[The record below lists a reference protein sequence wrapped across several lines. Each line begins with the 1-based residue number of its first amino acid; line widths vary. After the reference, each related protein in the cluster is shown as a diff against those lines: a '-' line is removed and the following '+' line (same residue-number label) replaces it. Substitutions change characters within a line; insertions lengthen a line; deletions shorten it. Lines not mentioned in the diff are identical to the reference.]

1 MEDTVMKADLSAE
14 IRRKDLEIEEL
25 RRHITS
31 MEHILKENDDAVDIL
46 TVNQKFCDC
55 EPGKPIV
62 VDGTRSGPPGR
73 ITIRPDKPTYSTQHL
88 TKQNNCTVLLVRATA
103 RLQAVVNKFRYWLPG
118 SGRINRGAVKPRLDM
133 RGSTVFG
140 ISLEL
145 VECPLYTTTAH
156 DVAVVMGEQSASR
169 EFMLAPVKCEKNH
182 FIFDSTQAE
191 IQITTLE
198 DHLRKQVADMNK
210 QQPHEVEVTLRAQ
223 IRDLQYAVKDLT
235 EERAGL
241 EKIIAQK
248 TLELDQRDLVFKQHS
263 QILRSKDELIPLIQN
278 RKRYDEECLEK
289 LRGFV
294 FEHEKTYFN
303 REMDNRFNS
312 NDQYAYE
319 SANAVDKPYAFDPT
333 MVDKE
338 MSFRQE
344 KMTEL
349 FNLLE
354 QKQMEM
360 MRLERRMRD
369 LQGAQDQREKT
380 VREQAACI
388 TSLQKALGAPN
399 TNKSRGYIMSKKPS
413 GSEYRKRV
421 RERNERESALLNK
434 IHRLDDFFNKPE
446 TPSCSAETLPVV
458 TGTERNVVSEDSG
471 VIVEVEVIQQPA
483 SATATDVSDTTT
495 EIAPVHV
502 PSPPSTEQIADL
514 GHQLQ
519 DCVPANKE
527 VTDSKS

>member
-1 MEDTVMKADLSAE
+1 MTSMLVTRSECVNPLRNELVEELSNKTKKMNEAEVQLELMKTHTANNQMNRDLRAEMEDTVMKADLSAE

-31 MEHILKENDDAVDIL
+31 MEHILKE
-46 TVNQKFCDC
+46 K
-55 EPGKPIV
+55 
-62 VDGTRSGPPGR
+62 
-73 ITIRPDKPTYSTQHL
+73 
-88 TKQNNCTVLLVRATA
+88 
-103 RLQAVVNKFRYWLPG
+103 
-118 SGRINRGAVKPRLDM
+118 
-133 RGSTVFG
+133 
-140 ISLEL
+140 
-145 VECPLYTTTAH
+145 
-156 DVAVVMGEQSASR
+156 
-169 EFMLAPVKCEKNH
+169 
-182 FIFDSTQAE
+182 
-191 IQITTLE
+191 TTLE

-388 TSLQKALGAPN
+388 SSLQKALGAPN
-399 TNKSRGYIMSKKPS
+399 TNKSRGFFSLLS
-413 GSEYRKRV
+413 GQ
-421 RERNERESALLNK
+421 
-434 IHRLDDFFNKPE
+434 
-446 TPSCSAETLPVV
+446 
-458 TGTERNVVSEDSG
+458 DSL
-471 VIVEVEVIQQPA
+471 
-483 SATATDVSDTTT
+483 TY
-495 EIAPVHV
+495 
-502 PSPPSTEQIADL
+502 
-514 GHQLQ
+514 
-519 DCVPANKE
+519 
-527 VTDSKS
+527 

>member
-1 MEDTVMKADLSAE
+1 MNEAEVQLELMKTHTANNQMNRDLRAEMEDTVMKADLSAE
-14 IRRKDLEIEEL
+14 IRRKDLEIDEL

-55 EPGKPIV
+55 EPGKAIV
-62 VDGTRSGPPGR
+62 VDGTRSGRP
-73 ITIRPDKPTYSTQHL
+73 ITATDIKHH
-88 TKQNNCTVLLVRATA
+88 KLVND
-103 RLQAVVNKFRYWLPG
+103 LIQ
-118 SGRINRGAVKPRLDM
+118 SNR
-133 RGSTVFG
+133 
-140 ISLEL
+140 
-145 VECPLYTTTAH
+145 
-156 DVAVVMGEQSASR
+156 
-169 EFMLAPVKCEKNH
+169 
-182 FIFDSTQAE
+182 
-191 IQITTLE
+191 TTLE

-388 TSLQKALGAPN
+388 SSLQKALGAPN
-399 TNKSRGYIMSKKPS
+399 TNKSRG
-413 GSEYRKRV
+413 KR
-421 RERNERESALLNK
+421 LY
-434 IHRLDDFFNKPE
+434 FFAFYNNKPKHE
-446 TPSCSAETLPVV
+446 
-458 TGTERNVVSEDSG
+458 
-471 VIVEVEVIQQPA
+471 IQKP
-483 SATATDVSDTTT
+483 TN
-495 EIAPVHV
+495 H
-502 PSPPSTEQIADL
+502 
-514 GHQLQ
+514 
-519 DCVPANKE
+519 
-527 VTDSKS
+527 